1 MSRKRTKFDDMS
13 KNKSRYTKKG
23 GEKCS
28 YKDFLVMLPYCAEN
42 VQKDLL
48 ERLQA
53 QPRPFSLCDVE
64 VPRNLNALSYGTL
77 DDLRSATAAEDP
89 ICECVRIL
97 LDVGAS
103 ELMDADV
110 NDVFGFLSFVKA
122 ELEKI
127 NKLFA
132 DIKHTYSKEEE
143 AAGVH
148 DLDFGSFGVL
158 DWYARRMGITN
169 QNDVRDVAW
178 VRIYQCMKNDCQQA
192 EYEKRVH
199 KQYMDNMK
207 TRRR

>member
-1 MSRKRTKFDDMS
+1 MS

-28 YKDFLVMLPYCAEN
+28 YKDFLVMLPCCAES
-42 VQKDLL
+42 VQKSLL
-48 ERLQA
+48 ERLKA
-53 QPRPFSLCDVE
+53 QLRPSTLCGVE
-64 VPRNLNALSYGTL
+64 VPSNLNSLSYGTL
-77 DDLRSATAAEDP
+77 DDLRSATSAEDP
-89 ICECVRIL
+89 IGECVGIL
-97 LDVGAS
+97 LGVNTS

-132 DIKHTYSKEEE
+132 DIKHTYSTEEE

-158 DWYARRMGITN
+158 DWYARRMGIAN

-178 VRIYQCMKNDCQQA
+178 VRIYQCMKNDNQQA
-192 EYEKRVH
+192 EYEKRLH
-199 KQYMDNMK
+199 KQYMNNTK
-207 TRRR
+207 SKKH